1 MRKIKLEKS
10 KLELH
15 LQEFRNLVE
24 ELMHTDDDNNETDLK
39 KDNEELDSIGD
50 VAMLNRIPERT
61 TRKGGKTEKNNLNGK
76 NNCKVDNLKRRIN

>member
-1 MRKIKLEKS
+1 MRKIKLQKS

-15 LQEFRNLVE
+15 LQEFTNLVE

-50 VAMLNRIPERT
+50 VAMLTLIEINNKIEFRNEQLEKEEQLKRT
-61 TRKGGKTEKNNLNGK
+61 T
-76 NNCKVDNLKRRIN
+76 